1 LNNDKVFIVS
11 QYGSKRFQRSEGE
24 NHMSKYPDTLALSSK
39 VLRVL
44 IKLNLL
50 MGALILA
57 LLIASLV
64 AEAPVMRA
72 LGVRP
77 AELSSG
83 MLFGMR
89 MIMVFGIC
97 TVPVVHFVSQR
108 LLLIVATV
116 STGNPFV
123 VVNAARLRAI
133 AWALV
138 ALELIHFAVGA
149 VGSAVSSAAA
159 PLHLSWG
166 FSLTRCVAVL
176 LLFVL
181 ARVFEEGAR
190 MREELEATV

>member
-1 LNNDKVFIVS
+1 
-11 QYGSKRFQRSEGE
+11 
-24 NHMSKYPDTLALSSK
+24 MSNPFPDTMALFSR
-39 VLRVL
+39 VLRAL

-50 MGALILA
+50 MGALIMA

-64 AEAPVMRA
+64 AEDPVMRA

-89 MIMVFGIC
+89 MIMVIGIC
-97 TVPVVHFVSQR
+97 TVPVVHFVTQR
-108 LLLIVATV
+108 LLMIVATV
-116 STGNPFV
+116 KTGNPFI

-133 AWALV
+133 AWALLTLDLMHLV
-138 ALELIHFAVGA
+138 VGA
-149 VGSAVSSAAA
+149 VGSSVSSAAA

-166 FSLTRCVAVL
+166 FSFTRCIAVL

-190 MREELEATV
+190 MREELEGTV